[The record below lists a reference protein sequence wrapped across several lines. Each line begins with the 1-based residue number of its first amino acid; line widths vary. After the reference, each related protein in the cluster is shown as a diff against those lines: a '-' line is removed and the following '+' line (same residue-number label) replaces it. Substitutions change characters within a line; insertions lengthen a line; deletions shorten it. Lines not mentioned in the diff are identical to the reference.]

1 MRFKHGIHTIYLY
14 VDSLSPVSAVSK
26 DLRELLQ
33 DRYPRGL
40 TASLDSPTKTPIPSE
55 DVTIA
60 YAVLNVPNDPTRGWK
75 RLNIPDERRISA
87 SKAGLKDN
95 GIVAFAFVED
105 EDEEPVFLV
114 EWPKEDEE
122 MLE

>member
-1 MRFKHGIHTIYLY
+1 VRFKHGIHTIYLF
-14 VDSLSPVSAVSK
+14 VDSLGPVSEVNK

-33 DRYPRGL
+33 DRYPDGL
-40 TASLDSPTKTPIPSE
+40 KISLDSPDKTPIPSK
-55 DVTIA
+55 DVAIA

-75 RLNIPDERRISA
+75 RLNIADEKKTTA

-95 GIVAFAFVED
+95 GIVAFTFVED
-105 EDEEPVFLV
+105 EDDEPVFLV
-114 EWPKEDEE
+114 DWPKEDEE